1 MNLQSLLGYNDPKP
15 LIYTNSK
22 NKDDKP
28 LTLMVYS
35 TNSKVYKD
43 AFRQMQIKSFELL
56 KDENNIGE
64 FNGQKNLKVELLN
77 ELGIELISKLVI
89 SWDGLIDSKT
99 KKKVPFD
106 PLLLKEI
113 MLYNDDLVSAISSFA
128 EDTEGNFHE
137 A

>member
-1 MNLQSLLGYNDPKP
+1 MNIQSLLGYNDPKP
-15 LIYTNSK
+15 LIYNNPR

-28 LTLMVYS
+28 LVLMVHS
-35 TNSKVYKD
+35 NSSKSYKD
-43 AFRQMQIKSFELL
+43 AFRKMQIKSFELL
-56 KDENNIGE
+56 KDENNIRE

-77 ELGIELISKLVI
+77 ELGIELISNLVV

-106 PLLLKEI
+106 RELLKEI
-113 MLYNDDLVSAISSFA
+113 MTYNDDLVSAISSFS
-128 EDTEGNFHE
+128 EDNEGNFHG